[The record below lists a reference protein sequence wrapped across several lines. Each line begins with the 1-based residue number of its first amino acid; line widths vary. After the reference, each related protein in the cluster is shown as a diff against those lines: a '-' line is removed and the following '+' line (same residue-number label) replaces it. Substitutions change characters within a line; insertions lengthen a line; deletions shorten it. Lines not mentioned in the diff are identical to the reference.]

1 MDGVVFTRHKAL
13 VSRFF
18 TPVGCSTSCKCHGNL
33 NSSKMSH
40 LTRQTLLLED
50 IAVDTFV
57 HSSFGTV
64 VMTLFH
70 SLFTA
75 PSWHT
80 FTSLA
85 CGWALATDRHT
96 ITTYL
101 WLTGATTVKHFSRF
115 YVFLGCPLY
124 NRRWQLWGAVIRLAV
139 QFVPEGEVIRVS
151 FDDTTKKKA
160 GRHIEGRDRYRNGA
174 GSARQEYRTLRG
186 LNCVLGIRHIPL
198 TRWPGHSLSVPVG
211 LALYRKPA
219 QATTL
224 NVPYQS
230 RSQLARAIL
239 DCIATQAPGRPI
251 RSLAD
256 GGYATKDYVRQLPE
270 AAHVVGRFPI
280 SAKLYEGPPPPT
292 PKRRGAPRKKGALRG
307 SPKTLAQTATE
318 WSPHPSE
325 AGAEIQAWE
334 GLWHAVLP
342 GRLVRVVVLRRQ
354 GTPAPKRPGQRK
366 PPPILEAFFTTDLTL
381 SAEDILHEYGDRW
394 AVEMAIRDANAC
406 AGLGQDQCRK
416 RQRIV
421 GAHTFRL
428 VMVAARPLWFIDQV
442 ECGTTFNLC
451 CYRPWYRQ
459 KVAPSQLDVVW
470 ACREALHEAGIFP
483 IPRFTPALAENHEE
497 PAYALPLAA

>member
-1 MDGVVFTRHKAL
+1 MQ
-13 VSRFF
+13 
-18 TPVGCSTSCKCHGNL
+18 CHGNL

-40 LTRQTLLLED
+40 LARQTLSLED

-64 VMTLFH
+64 VRTLFQG
-70 SLFTA
+70 LFTA
-75 PSWHT
+75 PSWQT
-80 FTSLA
+80 FTALA

-124 NRRWQLWGAVIRLAV
+124 RRRQPLWGAVIRFAAQL
-139 QFVPEGEVIRVS
+139 VPAGEVIRVS

-160 GRHIEGRDRYRNGA
+160 GSQIEGLARYRNGA

-186 LNCVLGIRHIPL
+186 VNFVLGIMHIPL
-198 TRWPGHSLSVPVG
+198 TRWPGHCLSVPVG
-211 LALYRKPA
+211 CELYLKEPQA
-219 QATTL
+219 QRL

-239 DCIATQAPGRPI
+239 DFVTEQLPGRSI

-256 GGYATKDYVRQLPE
+256 GGYATKDYVRQLPK
-270 AAHVVGRFPI
+270 AAHVVGRCPI
-280 SAKLYEGPPPPT
+280 SAKLYELPPSPA
-292 PKRRGAPRKKGALRG
+292 PKRRGAPRKKGELIG
-307 SPKTLAQTATE
+307 SPKTLAQTTQGWE
-318 WSPHPSE
+318 PHPTE
-325 AGAEIQAWE
+325 AGAAIQAWC

-342 GRLVRVVVLRRQ
+342 GRLVQVVVLRRQ
-354 GTPAPKRPGQRK
+354 GKPATKQQGQRK
-366 PPPILEAFFTTDLTL
+366 PPPAIEALFTTDLTL
-381 SAEDILHEYGDRW
+381 SADEIMREYGHRW
-394 AVEMAIRDANAC
+394 AVEIAIRDSNAF

-421 GAHTFRL
+421 GANTLRL
-428 VMVAARPLWFIDQV
+428 VLAAARTLWFIAHVDR
-442 ECGTTFNLC
+442 GTGVPLC
-451 CYRPWYRQ
+451 RYRPWYRQ
-459 KVAPSQLDVVW
+459 KGAPSQLDVAE

-483 IPRFTPALAENHEE
+483 ISRFTPELAENDEE
-497 PAYALPLAA
+497 PEHALSRAA